1 MSFIEKISGTIKN
14 PKNAM
19 KNVAEQPMIE
29 EAVAIVGIYAVL
41 SALAGY
47 VQSYKVTAIYE
58 GFENMPSSLQ
68 SITTIFIVVGGLAG
82 AFIIWLGGAGIIHLI
97 SMALGGEGKLYPQ
110 MVTIVG
116 YSMVPMIFASIIA
129 LAMLLMLEPMTIII
143 SRTNPTAVKELYNNP
158 YIIASSII
166 GLIMEI
172 WFSIILFFGVQSAHK
187 LMPARSAIAAGIP
200 LVVIVISFIFSVW
213 SRGVL

>member
-1 MSFIEKISGTIKN
+1 M
-14 PKNAM
+14 
-19 KNVAEQPMIE
+19 
-29 EAVAIVGIYAVL
+29 
-41 SALAGY
+41 
-47 VQSYKVTAIYE
+47 
-58 GFENMPSSLQ
+58 
-68 SITTIFIVVGGLAG
+68 
-82 AFIIWLGGAGIIHLI
+82 
-97 SMALGGEGKLYPQ
+97 
-110 MVTIVG
+110 TIVG

-143 SRTNPTAVKELYNNP
+143 SRTNLMAVKELYNNP

-187 LMPARSAIAAGIP
+187 LMPTRSAIAAGIP
-200 LVVIVISFIFSVW
+200 LAVIVISFILSIW

>member
-82 AFIIWLGGAGIIHLI
+82 AFIIW
-97 SMALGGEGKLYPQ
+97 LGGEGKLYPQ